1 MSRLSHITIHNL
13 RNLAAVDISPGPKI
27 NLLCGPNGS
36 GKTSFLEAIHLLGL
50 GRSFRTHLSSRVIE
64 HDQPQFQLHA
74 KVTLPNGE
82 TPIGLAKQRNGQ
94 TTIKISGN
102 PVTSIVSLA
111 ELLPLQLLYP
121 DGHTLLREGPKVRRQ
136 FIDWGL
142 FHVEQLFYTHW
153 QRAQRA
159 IKQRNAALRAKQS
172 SHHVSI
178 WNQELCTM
186 AEQLDASRSQYIE
199 QLTPTFSTL
208 LALLLPE
215 ASVTLSYYR
224 GWSNEL
230 GLEEVLN
237 RNHLRDLDLGYTQHG
252 PHRAEILLHT
262 DGKPVKDTLSQGQ
275 HKTLIY
281 ALRLAQ
287 GCLLYKQTTKR
298 PLYLIDD
305 LPAELDES
313 KLKIV
318 GELLH
323 TLDAQVYITGTDFKL
338 LDPLTDFENTRM
350 FHVKHGQIIAT

>member
-13 RNLAAVDISPGPKI
+13 RNLAAVDISPGPAI
-27 NLLCGPNGS
+27 NLFCGPNGS

-50 GRSFRTHLSSRVIE
+50 GRSFRTHLNSRVIE
-64 HDQPQFQLHA
+64 HDQSQFQLHA
-74 KVTLPNGE
+74 KITLPNGE

-94 TTIKISGN
+94 TTIKIAGN
-102 PVTSIVSLA
+102 PVTSIVPLA
-111 ELLPLQLLYP
+111 ELLPIQLLYP

-159 IKQRNAALRAKQS
+159 IKQRNAALKAR
-172 SHHVSI
+172 HSI
-178 WNQELCTM
+178 SDAAIWDQELCTV
-186 AEQLDASRSQYIE
+186 ADQLDASRSQYIE
-199 QLTPTFSTL
+199 QLTPTFNTL

-215 ASVTLSYYR
+215 APVTLSYYR

-230 GLEEVLN
+230 SLKEVLN
-237 RNHLRDLDLGYTQHG
+237 RNHHRDLDLGYTQHG
-252 PHRAEILLHT
+252 PHRAEIVLNTNGL
-262 DGKPVKDTLSQGQ
+262 PVKDTLSQGQ

-287 GCLLYKQTTKR
+287 GCLLFEQTSKR

-305 LPAELDES
+305 LPAELDEA

-318 GELLH
+318 GDCLH
-323 TLDAQVYITGTDFKL
+323 ALNAQVYVTGTDFKHL
-338 LDPLTDFENTRM
+338 EPLSVFENAKV
-350 FHVKHGQIIAT
+350 FHVKHGGIVEA